1 MRDLIGHLRASC
13 PRLRVRLLL
22 VGVLA
27 AVTMAVMAPSGVT
40 AQTGTVGGQNLELDV
55 GRTDLGCPNP
65 NCVALFW
72 DGGTLQT
79 SYTMIRI
86 ALFAGDVITFPGGP
100 PDAAGFI
107 DSAPVSNDIN
117 CYILLAL
124 QGTNTVL
131 GVSDAL
137 CAFAGVQ
144 QGTIFP
150 LGLSLFQTSTAHL
163 FWLPPG
169 GQAGYTMVS
178 IPFSGSAP
186 TAVSLPAAATDFQ
199 ADTGGA
205 FTCYLNMAMTSGG
218 GVLGFPAPVCGIP
231 GVASFPSITGAGQAS
246 VAGVV
251 ARVGARLGGITWGGR
266 TSSPIRAGA
275 VVTGNSGSFRR
286 LTGAS
291 AQRLGSHAAHR

>member
-1 MRDLIGHLRASC
+1 MRDLIGHLRAPR
-13 PRLRVRLLL
+13 PRLGVRLLL
-22 VGVLA
+22 VGMLA
-27 AVTMAVMAPSGVT
+27 AVTMAVMAPSGAT

-79 SYTMIRI
+79 SYTIIRI
-86 ALFAGDVITFPGGP
+86 ALFTGGVDVFQGVPADVTGVVNTQPTP
-100 PDAAGFI
+100 
-107 DSAPVSNDIN
+107 NDIN
-117 CYILLAL
+117 CYIVLPM
-124 QGTNTVL
+124 QGASTVL
-131 GVSDAL
+131 GISDAL

-150 LGLSLFQTSTAHL
+150 LGLSLFQTSTANL

-178 IPFSGSAP
+178 IPLSGGAP
-186 TAVSLPAAATDFQ
+186 TAVSLPATATGFQ

-218 GVLGFPAPVCGIP
+218 GVLGFPPPVCGIP
-231 GVASFPSITGAGQAS
+231 GVASFPSNAGAGQAS
-246 VAGVV
+246 VASVV
-251 ARVGARLGGITWGGR
+251 TRVGARLSGITWGGR

-291 AQRLGSHAAHR
+291 AQRLGSHTAHR